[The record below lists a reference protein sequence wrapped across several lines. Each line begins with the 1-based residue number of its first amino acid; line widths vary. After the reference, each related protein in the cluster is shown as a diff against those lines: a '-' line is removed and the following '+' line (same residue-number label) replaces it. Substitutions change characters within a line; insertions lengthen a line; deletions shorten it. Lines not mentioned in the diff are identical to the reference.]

1 LQDQIKLQTDEQI
14 TNLNENFNQ
23 KIEGLRTNQEQRLKV
38 SIEAVK

>member
-38 SIEAVK
+38 SIEAMK